1 MIAWTK
7 NTKLYQTSFLISVI
21 ILLISV
27 NVVSQVKGSEL
38 NGDLSFSLSRD
49 FGISFGNY
57 RQGTFTLTG
66 EGVESIVKLTVFFND
81 VNVYNVSG
89 NSLSW
94 TFNTDDYQD
103 GETTILL
110 KGWTIDNQEYQTSES
125 VVFLSSVT
133 GIQLTIIILVV
144 VAFLI
149 IIKYGRRIK
158 RRIDTKKTLD
168 FDSPSLEN

>member
-1 MIAWTK
+1 MIILTK
-7 NTKLYQTSFLISVI
+7 NTKMLRPSILISI
-21 ILLISV
+21 IIISILGII
-27 NVVSQVKGSEL
+27 VSQVKGSEP
-38 NGDLSFSLSRD
+38 NDNLSFSLRRD

-57 RQGTFTLTG
+57 RQGTFTLTS

-81 VNVYNVSG
+81 INVYNVSG
-89 NSLSW
+89 NSFSW

-133 GIQLTIIILVV
+133 GIQLTIIILSVV
-144 VAFLI
+144 TVLI
-149 IIKYGRRIK
+149 VIKYGRRIK
-158 RRIDTKKTLD
+158 RRIDAKKTLD
-168 FDSPSLEN
+168 FDSQ

>member
-7 NTKLYQTSFLISVI
+7 NTKLYKTSFLISVI
-21 ILLISV
+21 ILLFLVKVVFYV
-27 NVVSQVKGSEL
+27 NGSEL

-89 NSLSW
+89 NPFSW

-103 GETTILL
+103 GATTILL
-110 KGWTIDNQEYQTSES
+110 KGWTLNDQEYQISES

-144 VAFLI
+144 VALLI

-158 RRIDTKKTLD
+158 RRIVAKKPLD
-168 FDSPSLEN
+168 FDSH